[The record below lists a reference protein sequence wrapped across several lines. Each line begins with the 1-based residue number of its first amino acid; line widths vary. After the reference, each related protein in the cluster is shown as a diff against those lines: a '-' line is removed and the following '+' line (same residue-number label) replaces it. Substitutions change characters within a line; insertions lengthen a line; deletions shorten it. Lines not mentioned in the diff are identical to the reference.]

1 MGRFES
7 DNANLNL
14 LTDTAKLETD
24 NFLHES
30 WYLGV

>member
-7 DNANLNL
+7 DNANL
-14 LTDTAKLETD
+14 LTDTAKLETN